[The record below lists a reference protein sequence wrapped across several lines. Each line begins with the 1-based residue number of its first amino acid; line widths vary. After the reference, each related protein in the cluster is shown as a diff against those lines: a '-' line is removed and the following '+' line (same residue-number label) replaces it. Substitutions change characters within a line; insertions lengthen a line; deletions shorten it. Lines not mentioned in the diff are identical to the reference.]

1 LKQEDDIALFR
12 RLQNDDKPAFDV
24 LFRKYYKHLCRF
36 AFSLNSSETA
46 AEEAVQEVFI
56 NIWDQRHHVSVSKSL
71 DSYLFQAVR
80 NKVYEQFRKVQT
92 RAKYEEEY
100 IANIPEYDEPQDNS
114 MNNYEIACL
123 IWNAVEQLPDKCKEI
138 FQLSRDEGL
147 TYNEI
152 AAHLNISAK
161 TVENQMGIAFKKLR
175 EILSPMMNSKNKTIN
190 QMGLLLFWVFV
201 IIYAGFVIRNGS
213 KCTTRWEGELIS
225 PKKQSLKKVNC
236 DNADVTVSQLH
247 EYKVKNEEIPPVGRN
262 DSSPSVMMV
271 QEWTC

>member
-1 LKQEDDIALFR
+1 MKQEDDIALFQ
-12 RLQNDDKPAFDV
+12 RLQKDDKPAFDV

-36 AFSLNSSETA
+36 AISLNGSETA

-71 DSYLFQAVR
+71 VSYLFQAVR

-123 IWNAVEQLPDKCKEI
+123 VWNAVEQLPDKCKEI

-201 IIYAGFVIRNGS
+201 IIYAGLTIKNIPKYHES
-213 KCTTRWEGELIS
+213 NNISTNKLQKC
-225 PKKQSLKKVNC
+225 
-236 DNADVTVSQLH
+236 H
-247 EYKVKNEEIPPVGRN
+247 
-262 DSSPSVMMV
+262 
-271 QEWTC
+271 